1 MARSDM
7 YRKLPWTGG
16 DPRSV
21 AEIVNNLVEG
31 KSNNTGDFTT
41 TQSST
46 TSTIYD
52 ERIGYNSVILFTPM
66 NDKAASEMASLYVQT
81 LNKGSAVI
89 HHGSHNFDCIFK
101 YIVVG

>member
-1 MARSDM
+1 M
-7 YRKLPWTGG
+7 YRKLNWQGG
-16 DPRSV
+16 TPREVS
-21 AEIVNNLVEG
+21 EIVNNLVEG

-41 TQSST
+41 TQSTT

-66 NDKAASEMASLYVQT
+66 NDKAASEMANLYVQT
-81 LNKGSAVI
+81 LNKGSAII

>member
-1 MARSDM
+1 MRDM
-7 YRKLPWTGG
+7 YRKLPYQGA
-16 DPRSV
+16 DPRSISEV
-21 AEIVNNLVEG
+21 VNNLVEG

>member
-1 MARSDM
+1 MSRSDM

-31 KSNNTGDFTT
+31 KSNNTGDFSTT
-41 TQSST
+41 TST
-46 TSTIYD
+46 TSTTLYN
-52 ERIGYNSVILFTPM
+52 ERIGYNSVILF
-66 NDKAASEMASLYVQT
+66 MAKDHDSSQELKDIYFTNFAQ
-81 LNKGSAVI
+81 GSCTVNHSNHATAR
-89 HHGSHNFDCIFK
+89 NYR

>member
-31 KSNNTGDFTT
+31 KSNNTGSFSTAVSTT
-41 TQSST
+41 TT
-46 TSTIYD
+46 TLSN
-52 ERIGYNSVILFTPM
+52 ERIGFNSVILFMPLDHLSSQELKDIYFTSF
-66 NDKAASEMASLYVQT
+66 AQ
-81 LNKGSAVI
+81 GSCTVN
-89 HHGSHNFDCIFK
+89 HGSHAVARNYR
-101 YIVVG
+101 YIIVG

>member
-1 MARSDM
+1 MSRSDM
-7 YRKLPWTGG
+7 YRKLAWAGG
-16 DPRSV
+16 NPREV

-81 LNKGSAVI
+81 LNKGNAII